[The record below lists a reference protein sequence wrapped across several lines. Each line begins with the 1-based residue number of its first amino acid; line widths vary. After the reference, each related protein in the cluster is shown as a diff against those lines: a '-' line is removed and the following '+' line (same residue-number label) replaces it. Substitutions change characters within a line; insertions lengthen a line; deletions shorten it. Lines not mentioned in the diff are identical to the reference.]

1 MFSAYDIKKILPRAA
16 FALVGISLSWALMNI
31 LVNFMGFL
39 GDSIEK
45 IILDSFTTAS
55 SRLTSIQL
63 DTSSSGWFMALA
75 SAAIIGSVLGLLP
88 VLGLA
93 IAGATGVGLAFIIIL
108 LRRVALVAL
117 VISAPLAIAMSVLP
131 QTEKVFKEW
140 WEWFFKLLLMYPFLM
155 AMFAFSRVAAGLFS
169 LTGDSGGTN
178 VLYQFA
184 AIAILIAPYFLVG
197 KAFSFAGGSIAK
209 LAGVVNNKDRGL
221 IDKTKKWEAGKVAER
236 RIDAKAG
243 SRYGGR
249 NAFTRGI
256 NRTLRDIALAPKTAF
271 RGQDRKNAE
280 YLAANQKAAAALEE
294 VRPGIKGATK
304 DELRMG
310 MLAPN
315 KKAAKDAIE
324 RLVAEA
330 PDADKAA
337 TRARWEAALAGWES
351 KVGSLDTASATY
363 ALGKGVEAGLGS
375 PAEIQAS
382 TSLIGQNLGHSGV
395 IRPSGEQDS
404 VSATI
409 SAGLEPAYKAS
420 GNAFGFAPTTKNDG
434 EFGDLKPSEQAA
446 TVGAVTAIFDG
457 DKAMSYKAL
466 GEVKAD
472 SAATIRTVKRR
483 EVEHII
489 TDLASGAI
497 TPEQAQDQI
506 AKHRQDALLLSNAIA
521 SGESKDAG
529 AANEAASLVAD
540 IDSFIESH
548 NNSVGSSG
556 GPTIDNFKVEY
567 ESLQGARSRAKP
579 L

>member
-1 MFSAYDIKKILPRAA
+1 MFSAYDIKKILPRAV

-63 DTSSSGWFMALA
+63 DGASEGWFMALA
-75 SAAIIGSVLGLLP
+75 SVAVVGTILGLLP

-169 LTGDSGGTN
+169 LTGEGAATN

-209 LAGVVNNKDRGL
+209 LAGVVNNKDRGI

-249 NAFTRGI
+249 NVFTRGL
-256 NRTLRDIALAPKTAF
+256 NRGLRAVSNPRSVIGAQEDRDARVMAAVQQNAGSMETRHDGAKSLTKEEIQLLAGISDESQAKERIA
-271 RGQDRKNAE
+271 
-280 YLAANQKAAAALEE
+280 YLAAQRARENGTDEAYERALLNASFRSAKQKVGGSVDTSSQYYALQRAAAEGALSPANLATAAQELSGKLATAGSQQGRLEDTILTQLDGMAAAA
-294 VRPGIKGATK
+294 GAMPASVSRAASAARGAGGPPAGPDHQMVEDTFRGASALGFDK
-304 DELRMG
+304 LGSMKSGEFTHISASKSAQTSDALGQLNVSTNPAQSRQQVDA
-310 MLAPN
+310 LIRHRADLIVTR
-315 KKAAKDAIE
+315 KAAIKANNAQLVNDSMAALDAVDEQI
-324 RLVAEA
+324 RNAQAAGGVNA
-330 PDADKAA
+330 PDFDYIQQQSQTQADDRIK
-337 TRARWEAALAGWES
+337 T
-351 KVGSLDTASATY
+351 
-363 ALGKGVEAGLGS
+363 
-375 PAEIQAS
+375 
-382 TSLIGQNLGHSGV
+382 
-395 IRPSGEQDS
+395 
-404 VSATI
+404 
-409 SAGLEPAYKAS
+409 
-420 GNAFGFAPTTKNDG
+420 
-434 EFGDLKPSEQAA
+434 
-446 TVGAVTAIFDG
+446 
-457 DKAMSYKAL
+457 
-466 GEVKAD
+466 
-472 SAATIRTVKRR
+472 
-483 EVEHII
+483 
-489 TDLASGAI
+489 
-497 TPEQAQDQI
+497 
-506 AKHRQDALLLSNAIA
+506 
-521 SGESKDAG
+521 
-529 AANEAASLVAD
+529 
-540 IDSFIESH
+540 
-548 NNSVGSSG
+548 
-556 GPTIDNFKVEY
+556 
-567 ESLQGARSRAKP
+567 
-579 L
+579 